1 VLRFWGCAVIFMF
14 TDFGAE
20 GPYLAQMQ
28 AVLAAQ
34 APGVHCFNLLS
45 NAPAGDP
52 RRAAYLLAALE
63 SGLPAGSIVV
73 GVVDPGVGGERL
85 AVVVEAG
92 GRRFVGPDNGLF
104 SRVAARDPGARAS
117 RIDWW
122 PARLSASFHGR
133 DLFAPVAARLA
144 GGVDVPLS
152 DLPLSALIGAD
163 WPDELAEVVYVDGYG
178 NLFTG
183 LRGDRVDD
191 GAVVEVGGRCLRF
204 APTFSAVPSG
214 EAFWYRN
221 SCGLV
226 EVAVN
231 GGSARERLGLGV
243 GAIVRVSIC
252 RAGLAPGAAR
262 RPEILS

>member
-1 VLRFWGCAVIFMF
+1 VIFLS

-28 AVLAAQ
+28 AVLGAE
-34 APGVHCFNLLS
+34 APGVPAFNLLS

-52 RRAAYLLAALE
+52 RRAAYLLASLAGE
-63 SGLPAGSIVV
+63 LPVGAMVL

-85 AVVVEAG
+85 AIVVEAG

-104 SRVAARDPGARAS
+104 SRAAARDAAARAW
-117 RIDWW
+117 RIDWR

-144 GGVDVPLS
+144 AGVDVSLTEIPLS
-152 DLPLSALIGAD
+152 GLVGSD
-163 WPDELAEVVYVDGYG
+163 WPDELAEVVYADVYG

-183 LRGDRVDD
+183 LRGERLADD
-191 GAVVEVGGRCLRF
+191 AILEAGGRRLRH
-204 APTFSAVPSG
+204 ARTFSAVPVG

-252 RAGLAPGAAR
+252 RAGLAPDHSRASTGAR
-262 RPEILS
+262 YRPV

>member
-1 VLRFWGCAVIFMF
+1 VFRFWGCAVIFLY

-28 AVLAAQ
+28 AVLAAES
-34 APGVHCFNLLS
+34 PGVPRFNLLS

-52 RRAAYLLAALE
+52 RRAAYLLAALSAE
-63 SGLPAGSIVV
+63 LPRGAIVL

-85 AVVVEAG
+85 PIVVEAG
-92 GRRFVGPDNGLF
+92 GQRFVGPDNGLF
-104 SRVAARDPGARAS
+104 SRVAARDPAARAW
-117 RIDWW
+117 RIDWR
-122 PARLSASFHGR
+122 PERLSASFHGR

-144 GGVDVPLS
+144 VGIDVPMTK
-152 DLPLSALIGAD
+152 LSAAQLVGAD
-163 WPDELAEVVYVDGYG
+163 WPDEIAEVVYADGYG

-183 LRGDRVDD
+183 LRGDRLAGD
-191 GAVVEVGGRCLRF
+191 AILEAGGRRLRC
-204 APTFSAVPSG
+204 ARTFSAVPAG

-226 EVAVN
+226 EIAVN

-243 GAIVRVSIC
+243 GAIVTLTQPS
-252 RAGLAPGAAR
+252 P
-262 RPEILS
+262 

>member
-1 VLRFWGCAVIFMF
+1 MFRFWGHPVIFLY

-20 GPYLAQMQ
+20 GPYLAQVQ
-28 AVLAAQ
+28 AVLAAESS
-34 APGVHCFNLLS
+34 GVPCFNLLS

-52 RRAAYLLAALE
+52 RRAAYLRAALA
-63 SGLPAGSIVV
+63 GALPSDALVL

-85 AVVVEAG
+85 PIVVEAG

-104 SRVAARDPGARAS
+104 SRAAARDPAARVC
-117 RIDWW
+117 RIDWR

-144 GGVDVPLS
+144 AGVDVPLTEVPAS
-152 DLPLSALIGAD
+152 GLVGSD
-163 WPDELAEVVYVDGYG
+163 WPDELAEVVYADAYG

-183 LRGDRVDD
+183 LRGDRLADD
-191 GAVVEVGGRCLRF
+191 AIVEAGGRRLHHAR
-204 APTFSAVPSG
+204 TFSAVAVG

-226 EVAVN
+226 EIAVN
-231 GGSARERLGLGV
+231 RGSARERLGLGV
-243 GAIVRVSIC
+243 GAIVRASIC